1 MKELIV
7 LSALGILS
15 LVAEILQFRRII
27 LPMVIAGL
35 MLNIGLCVYD
45 FGNNEQVFGM
55 LVLDRVPL
63 AFTILFS
70 FVAIVWL
77 LMNRAFL
84 TADEHTSDYLSLV
97 MFSLVGVFLLTTHD
111 DVIFRCRN
119 LVYSCL
125 CACRQ

>member
-77 LMNRAFL
+77 LMN
-84 TADEHTSDYLSLV
+84 
-97 MFSLVGVFLLTTHD
+97 
-111 DVIFRCRN
+111 
-119 LVYSCL
+119 
-125 CACRQ
+125 